1 VRKTPDDWLGS
12 CVSQRIKAATFEPTM
27 HGGTFSWPFSF

>member
-1 VRKTPDDWLGS
+1 VRNTPDDWLGV